1 MSKDSQRW
9 AAAGLGFAA
18 AVVWTTVGAEAA
30 LTCLLAAGL
39 FVGATIA
46 REGGLLGRIGGAAVE
61 TRRKLQAIVPPQAPP
76 RSARPKAKQQQQ
88 QQPQRRPQPSP
99 PQRKP
104 QPAAAPPRPYDHDE
118 PSGEHVY
125 EVANY
130 GW

>member
-1 MSKDSQRW
+1 MSKETQRW

-30 LTCLLAAGL
+30 LTCLLGAGL
-39 FVGATIA
+39 FVGATIV
-46 REGGLLGRIGGAAVE
+46 REGGLLGRLSGAAGE
-61 TRRKLQAIVPPQAPP
+61 TRRRIQAAVPPQAPP
-76 RSARPKAKQQQQ
+76 RAARPKAK
-88 QQPQRRPQPSP
+88 QQPQRRPQPAP

-104 QPAAAPPRPYDHDE
+104 KPEPAPVVRPFDHDE
-118 PSGEHVY
+118 QSGEHVY

>member
-1 MSKDSQRW
+1 MSKDTQRW

-18 AVVWTTVGAEAA
+18 AVVWTTVGTQAA

-39 FVGATIA
+39 FAGATIA
-46 REGGLLGRIGGAAVE
+46 REGGLLGRIGGAARE
-61 TRRKLQAIVPPQAPP
+61 TRRRVQAAVPPQAP
-76 RSARPKAKQQQQ
+76 RRAARTKAK
-88 QQPQRRPQPSP
+88 QQPQRRPQPAA

-104 QPAAAPPRPYDHDE
+104 EPAPVVRPYDHDE

-125 EVANY
+125 EVATY

>member
-1 MSKDSQRW
+1 MSKDTQRW

-18 AVVWTTVGAEAA
+18 AVVLTTVGAEAA

-39 FVGATIA
+39 FAGATIA
-46 REGGLLGRIGGAAVE
+46 REGGLLGRIGGAAGE
-61 TRRKLQAIVPPQAPP
+61 TRRRLQGAVPPQAPP
-76 RSARPKAKQQQQ
+76 RSARPKSKA
-88 QQPQRRPQPSP
+88 QPQRRPQPAP

-104 QPAAAPPRPYDHDE
+104 APASAPAPVTRPYDHDE
-118 PSGEHVY
+118 GSGEHVY